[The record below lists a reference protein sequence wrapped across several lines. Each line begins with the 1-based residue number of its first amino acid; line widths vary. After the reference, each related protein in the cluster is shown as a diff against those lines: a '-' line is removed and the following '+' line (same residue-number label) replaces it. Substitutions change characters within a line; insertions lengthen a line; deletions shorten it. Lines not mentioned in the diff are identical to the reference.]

1 MKGLLFELGLTKG
14 GQVIGVMRNNM
25 QKVLERDDKLG
36 DLEDK
41 AGACVRACVRMGACV
56 GHVDVKRMM
65 LWGMRGRGGAGRGGA
80 ERGWSEKSELARCLG
95 WT

>member
-41 AGACVRACVRMGACV
+41 AGACVRACA
-56 GHVDVKRMM
+56 
-65 LWGMRGRGGAGRGGA
+65 WGRVLLMWMWQG
-80 ERGWSEKSELARCLG
+80 
-95 WT
+95 